1 MERGTTDTADTARDG
16 GVPAGPGTAA
26 GATGPGAGRR
36 PGAGCGPGS
45 SGDSPRERLVGRVI
59 DAELA
64 LRRQL
69 IVTRMSPLLDLNLT
83 MQQTKVLLAL
93 TFQDCGTQLDCGL
106 SGQDLARHLGVGLA
120 TVSGIVD
127 RLVAQGLV
135 ARAEDPTDRR
145 IRRVELTDEGGAL
158 MARLRDAGV
167 DHLRRLMNRLDDET
181 LAALEMV
188 LQRIAVAAAEEIAD
202 SDADGPEQPDDAE
215 PDAAV
220 E

>member
-1 MERGTTDTADTARDG
+1 MERGTTETVGTARTS

-26 GATGPGAGRR
+26 GATGSGAGRR
-36 PGAGCGPGS
+36 PGTGGGSGS
-45 SGDSPRERLVGRVI
+45 SADSPREQLVGRVI
-59 DAELA
+59 AAELA

-69 IVTRMSPLLDLNLT
+69 MVTRMSPLLDLNLT

-93 TFQDCGTQLDCGL
+93 TFQGCGTQVDCGL

-145 IRRVELTDEGGAL
+145 IRRVELTGEGRAL
-158 MARLRDAGV
+158 VERLRDAGV
-167 DHLRRLMNRLDDET
+167 DHLRRLTSRLDDET

-188 LQRIAVAAAEEIAD
+188 LHRLAVAAAEEIAA
-202 SDADGPEQPDDAE
+202 SPEPADPDTDAE
-215 PDAAV
+215 CGAPV
-220 E
+220 L

>member
-1 MERGTTDTADTARDG
+1 MERGITETAATAG
-16 GVPAGPGTAA
+16 TAGHREAGRCPGT
-26 GATGPGAGRR
+26 
-36 PGAGCGPGS
+36 GS
-45 SGDSPRERLVGRVI
+45 RADSPREQLVSRVI

-69 IVTRMSPLLDLNLT
+69 MVTRMSPLLDLNLT

-93 TFQDCGTQLDCGL
+93 TFQDCSSQLDCGL

-145 IRRVELTDEGGAL
+145 IRRVELTAEGSAL
-158 MARLRDAGV
+158 VARLRDAGV
-167 DHLRRLMNRLDDET
+167 EHLRRLMNRLDDET

-188 LQRIAVAAAEEIAD
+188 LQRIAVAAAEEIA
-202 SDADGPEQPDDAE
+202 STPAE
-215 PDAAV
+215 D
-220 E
+220 